1 MAHVTGMLGDGVKG
15 WAIFAGLLATALA
28 TIALMKAANR
38 PSPASDDHYEGWED
52 SLGV

>member
-1 MAHVTGMLGDGVKG
+1 MAHITAVLGHGVKG

-28 TIALMKAANR
+28 TFALMRKASR
-38 PSPASDDHYEGWED
+38 PAAASDDHYEGWED